1 MILPLSMML
10 LLVMLLFSA
19 LFVARMYAL
28 YQKKVD
34 LRYYELF
41 KGAGAPAYLTKV
53 TNNLNNL
60 FEVPTLF
67 YVAATLVITL
77 NIETETMLFNAWGFV
92 IARYVHSLI
101 HITVNNYLARG
112 FVFTVSI
119 YYLAV
124 LWLEIL
130 GKI

>member
-10 LLVMLLFSA
+10 LLVFILFGA
-19 LFVARMYAL
+19 LFVARMSAL
-28 YQKKVD
+28 YRKNVD
-34 LRYYELF
+34 LKYYEVF
-41 KGAGAPAYLTKV
+41 KGAEPPAYLTKV

-77 NIETETMLFNAWGFV
+77 NIETETMMFNAWGFV
-92 IARYVHSLI
+92 IARYVHSLVHTTI
-101 HITVNNYLARG
+101 NNYLARG

-119 YYLAV
+119 YYLAA
-124 LWLEIL
+124 LWLEIV
-130 GKI
+130 GTI